1 VVVKLDRRTFL
12 AGLTLTALPSSG
24 LVVAQERSMLPP
36 TDFEFLC
43 HDWRVH
49 HRKLATRLAGAN
61 DWYEF
66 EGSSS
71 TRSIMAG
78 FGNVE
83 DNWLQDPHGPYRAA
97 ALRGFDATHQVW
109 RIWWLDLRFPTAI
122 GVPTTGAFDG
132 DRGEFFADES
142 WQGTPVKLRFVWHK
156 NGGSGPRWEQAFSVD
171 GGRDWETNWTMDFT
185 RR

>member
-1 VVVKLDRRTFL
+1 MFL
-12 AGLTLTALPSSG
+12 AGLMLSALPSSRRAA
-24 LVVAQERSMLPP
+24 AQEMSMGSS
-36 TDFEFLC
+36 TDFDFLC

-66 EGSSS
+66 DGTSS
-71 TRSIMAG
+71 TRSIMSG

-83 DNWLQDPHGPYRAA
+83 DNLLEDPHGSYRAA
-97 ALRGFDATHQVW
+97 ALRGFDATHRLW
-109 RIWWLDLRFPTAI
+109 RIWWLDMRFPTEI
-122 GVPTTGAFDG
+122 GVPVVGAFDG

-142 WQGTPVKLRFVWHK
+142 WQGTPIKLRFIWHK
-156 NGGSGPRWEQAFSVD
+156 DAGNGPRWEQAFSTD
-171 GGRDWETNWTMDFT
+171 GGRHWETNWTMDFT